1 MNISIRNLN
10 KSYEN
15 EEIFKNF
22 NFDFYDEKVNCIIG
36 KSGCGKSTLLNIV
49 AGLTEIQSGEIQGG
63 SLSDISYI
71 FQEDRLIEWLTVKE
85 NLELA
90 LKKYYNKFVLD
101 RKINELLELVG
112 IYDIK
117 NKYPNALSGGMK
129 QRVNIARAFG
139 KPSKLILMDEP
150 FKSLDYKLKYTIID
164 EFKTL
169 LNKEKRM
176 VILVTHDLDE
186 AIYFHGNII
195 VFSNKPVEIKG
206 IFNKDLYKCKNEI
219 LKIIYTD

>member
-10 KSYEN
+10 KSYKN
-15 EEIFKNF
+15 EEIFKDF
-22 NFDFYDEKVNCIIG
+22 NIEFSDESINCIIG
-36 KSGCGKSTLLNIV
+36 KSGCGKSTLVNII
-49 AGLTEIQSGEIQGG
+49 AGLTEIQSGEVSGV
-63 SLSDISYI
+63 SLNDISYV

-85 NLELA
+85 NLEIT
-90 LKKYYNKFVLD
+90 LKKYFDQFVMD
-101 RKINELLELVG
+101 DKIDEILNLVG

-117 NKYPNALSGGMK
+117 NKYPNALSGGMR

-139 KPSKLILMDEP
+139 KPSKVILMDEP

-164 EFKTL
+164 EFKNL

-186 AIYFHGNII
+186 AIYFRGNII
-195 VFSNKPVEIKG
+195 VFNNKPVKIAG
-206 IFNKDLYKCKNEI
+206 IFNEDLENCKENI
-219 LKIIYTD
+219 LRII

>member
-22 NFDFYDEKVNCIIG
+22 KLDLYDEKVNCIIG
-36 KSGCGKSTLLNIV
+36 NSGCGKSTLLNII
-49 AGLTEIQSGEIQGG
+49 AGLTEIQNGEISGV
-63 SLSDISYI
+63 SLSDISYV

-90 LKKYYNKFVLD
+90 LKKYFDNSILDGKVDEVL
-101 RKINELLELVG
+101 KLVG

-117 NKYPNALSGGMK
+117 NKYPSALSGGMK
-129 QRVNIARAFG
+129 QRVNIAIAFG

-164 EFKTL
+164 EFKNL

-186 AIYFHGNII
+186 AIYFRGNII
-195 VFSNKPVEIKG
+195 VFGNKPVQIKG
-206 IFNKDLYKCKNEI
+206 IFNKDLDKCKNEI
-219 LKIIYTD
+219 LEII

>member
-22 NFDFYDEKVNCIIG
+22 KLDLYDEKVNCIIG
-36 KSGCGKSTLLNIV
+36 NSGCGKSTLLNII
-49 AGLTEIQSGEIQGG
+49 AGLTEIQNGEISGV
-63 SLSDISYI
+63 SLRDISYV

-90 LKKYYNKFVLD
+90 LKKYVDNSILDGKVDEVL
-101 RKINELLELVG
+101 KLVG

-117 NKYPNALSGGMK
+117 NKYPSALSGGMK

-164 EFKTL
+164 EFKNL

-186 AIYFHGNII
+186 AIYFRGNII
-195 VFSNKPVEIKG
+195 VFGNKPVQIKG
-206 IFNKDLYKCKNEI
+206 IFNKDLDKSKNEI
-219 LKIIYTD
+219 LEII

>member
-1 MNISIRNLN
+1 MNISVKNLN
-10 KSYEN
+10 KAYGN

-22 NFDFYDEKVNCIIG
+22 NLDLYDDKVNCIIG
-36 KSGCGKSTLLNIV
+36 KSGCGKSTFLNII
-49 AGLTEIQSGEIQGG
+49 AGLMEIQSGEIQGV
-63 SLSDISYI
+63 SPKDISYI

-90 LKKYYNKFVLD
+90 LKKYYD
-101 RKINELLELVG
+101 SSIIEDKINQLLNLVG

-117 NKYPNALSGGMK
+117 DKYPNSLSGGMK

-139 KPSKLILMDEP
+139 KPSKVILMDEP

-164 EFKTL
+164 EFKAL
-169 LNKEKRM
+169 LSKEKRM

-186 AIYFHGNII
+186 AIYFQGNII
-195 VFSNKPVEIKG
+195 VFSNKPVEVKG
-206 IFNKDLYKCKNEI
+206 VFNKNLEKCKSEI
-219 LKIIYTD
+219 LNKI

>member
-1 MNISIRNLN
+1 MNISVRNLN
-10 KSYEN
+10 KSYGN

-22 NFDFYDEKVNCIIG
+22 NLDFCDEKVNCIIG
-36 KSGCGKSTLLNIV
+36 KSGCGKSTLLNII
-49 AGLTEIQSGEIQGG
+49 AGLTEIQSGEIQGV

-90 LKKYYNKFVLD
+90 LKKYYDNAVIDK
-101 RKINELLELVG
+101 KINELLELVG

-139 KPSKLILMDEP
+139 KPSKVILMDEP

-164 EFKTL
+164 EFKNL

-186 AIYFHGNII
+186 AIYFQGNIT

-206 IFNKDLYKCKNEI
+206 IFDKDLYKCKNEI
-219 LKIIYTD
+219 LKII

>member
-10 KSYEN
+10 KSYRN
-15 EEIFKNF
+15 EEVFKNF
-22 NFDFYDEKVNCIIG
+22 NLDLYDETVNCIIG
-36 KSGCGKSTLLNIV
+36 KSGCGKSTLLNII
-49 AGLTEIQSGEIQGG
+49 AGLTEIQNGEVSGV
-63 SLSDISYI
+63 SLSDISYV
-71 FQEDRLIEWLTVKE
+71 FQEDRLIEWLTIKE

-90 LKKYYNKFVLD
+90 LKKYFDNSTLNNKVDEVL
-101 RKINELLELVG
+101 KLVG

-117 NKYPNALSGGMK
+117 NKYPNTLSGGMK

-164 EFKTL
+164 EFKDL

-186 AIYFHGNII
+186 AIYFQGNII
-195 VFSNKPVEIKG
+195 VFSNKPVQIKG
-206 IFNKDLYKCKNEI
+206 IFNKYLDRCKDEI
-219 LKIIYTD
+219 LKII

>member
-1 MNISIRNLN
+1 MNISVKNLN
-10 KSYEN
+10 KAYGN

-22 NFDFYDEKVNCIIG
+22 NLDLYDDKVNCIIG
-36 KSGCGKSTLLNIV
+36 KSGCGKSTFLNII
-49 AGLTEIQSGEIQGG
+49 AGLMEIQSGEIQGV
-63 SLSDISYI
+63 SPKDISYI
-71 FQEDRLIEWLTVKE
+71 FQEDRLIEWLTVRE

-90 LKKYYNKFVLD
+90 LKKYYD
-101 RKINELLELVG
+101 SSIMEDKITQLLNLVG

-117 NKYPNALSGGMK
+117 DKYPNFLSGGMK

-139 KPSKLILMDEP
+139 KPSKVILMDEP

-164 EFKTL
+164 EFRAL

-186 AIYFHGNII
+186 AIYFQGNII
-195 VFSNKPVEIKG
+195 VFSNKPVEVKG
-206 IFNKDLYKCKNEI
+206 VFNKNLEQCKSEI
-219 LKIIYTD
+219 LNQI

>member
-1 MNISIRNLN
+1 MNISVKNLN
-10 KSYEN
+10 KAYGN

-22 NFDFYDEKVNCIIG
+22 NLDLYDDKVNCIIG
-36 KSGCGKSTLLNIV
+36 KSGCGKSTFLNII
-49 AGLTEIQSGEIQGG
+49 AGLMEIESGEIQGV
-63 SLSDISYI
+63 SIKDISYI

-90 LKKYYNKFVLD
+90 LKKYYESSIIEE
-101 RKINELLELVG
+101 KIDQLLNLVG
-112 IYDIK
+112 IDDIK
-117 NKYPNALSGGMK
+117 DKYPNSLSGGMK

-139 KPSKLILMDEP
+139 KPSKVILMDEP

-164 EFKTL
+164 EFKNL
-169 LNKEKRM
+169 LSKEKRM

-186 AIYFHGNII
+186 AIYFRGNII

-206 IFNKDLYKCKNEI
+206 IFNSDLEKCKNQILNEI
-219 LKIIYTD
+219 

>member
-15 EEIFKNF
+15 EEVFKDF
-22 NFDFYDEKVNCIIG
+22 NLDFNDEKVNCIIG
-36 KSGCGKSTLLNIV
+36 TSGCGKSTFLNII
-49 AGLTEIQSGEIQGG
+49 AGITEIQSGEISGV
-63 SLSDISYI
+63 SLSDISYV

-90 LKKYYNKFVLD
+90 LKKYFDNSIIDSKVD
-101 RKINELLELVG
+101 EVLELVG
-112 IYDIK
+112 IDDTK
-117 NKYPNALSGGMK
+117 NKYPNALSGGMR

-164 EFKTL
+164 EFKNL

-186 AIYFHGNII
+186 AIYFQGNIL
-195 VFSNKPVEIKG
+195 VFGGKPVKIRG
-206 IFNKDLYKCKNEI
+206 MFNQDLDKYKNEI
-219 LKIIYTD
+219 LEIL

>member
-1 MNISIRNLN
+1 MNISVKNLN
-10 KSYEN
+10 KAYGN

-22 NFDFYDEKVNCIIG
+22 NLDLYDDKVNCIIG
-36 KSGCGKSTLLNIV
+36 KSGCGKSTFLNII
-49 AGLTEIQSGEIQGG
+49 AGLMEIQSGEIQGV
-63 SLSDISYI
+63 SPKDISYI

-90 LKKYYNKFVLD
+90 LKKYYD
-101 RKINELLELVG
+101 SSIIEDKINQLLNLVG

-117 NKYPNALSGGMK
+117 DKYPNSLSGGMK

-139 KPSKLILMDEP
+139 KPSKVILMDEP

-164 EFKTL
+164 EFKAL

-186 AIYFHGNII
+186 AIYFQGNII
-195 VFSNKPVEIKG
+195 VFSNKPVEVKG
-206 IFNKDLYKCKNEI
+206 VFNKNLEKCKSEI
-219 LKIIYTD
+219 LNQI

>member
-1 MNISIRNLN
+1 MNISVKNLN
-10 KSYEN
+10 KAYGN

-22 NFDFYDEKVNCIIG
+22 NLDLYDDKVNCIIG
-36 KSGCGKSTLLNIV
+36 KSGCGKSTFLNII
-49 AGLTEIQSGEIQGG
+49 AGLMEIQSGEIQGV
-63 SLSDISYI
+63 SPKDISYI

-90 LKKYYNKFVLD
+90 LKKYYD
-101 RKINELLELVG
+101 SSIIDDKINQLLNLVG

-117 NKYPNALSGGMK
+117 DKYPNSLSGGMK

-139 KPSKLILMDEP
+139 KPSKVILMDEP

-164 EFKTL
+164 EFKAL
-169 LNKEKRM
+169 LSKEKRM

-186 AIYFHGNII
+186 AIYFQGNII
-195 VFSNKPVEIKG
+195 VFSNKPVEVKG
-206 IFNKDLYKCKNEI
+206 VFNKNLEKCKSEI
-219 LKIIYTD
+219 LNKI